1 MATAATISVPLTTNQ
16 KRGFLAA
23 WGGWALDGMD
33 SFIYALVLVP
43 ALTELLP
50 NSGIEVT
57 PGNIGAYGAI
67 LFALFLLGWGT
78 SMIWGPIG
86 DRIGRVRTLMLT
98 ILTYSVFTLLC
109 AFVTNIW
116 QLAIL
121 RFFCGIGVGG
131 EQPIGAAYIA
141 EELDENRR
149 KMGAGLM
156 HTGYYF
162 GFFLA
167 AVANYTVGASY
178 GWRWMFILGGTPA
191 LLVAFIRYG
200 VHESKKWQEKFGH
213 AEAARP
219 KMTEAFGTLFSARY
233 MKDTIVMSGLFLISI
248 VLLWAG
254 SIYVPTAVSQVASR
268 AGNDAAASAQIAS
281 YGAVVLAFGTIIG
294 CVLVPLIAE
303 RIGRPKT
310 MALALTILGISAAF
324 GFGYVF
330 YLPGDVL
337 TLFFVVVFFMGLGGA
352 NFAVYTLWLPELYAT
367 ECRAS
372 AIGFISSVG
381 RFAGVALVFG
391 LSAGISGYGSLG
403 VPVAVV
409 AGTFVIGLML
419 LPFSRDTT
427 GQTLPA

>member
-1 MATAATISVPLTTNQ
+1 M
-16 KRGFLAA
+16 
-23 WGGWALDGMD
+23 
-33 SFIYALVLVP
+33 
-43 ALTELLP
+43 
-50 NSGIEVT
+50 
-57 PGNIGAYGAI
+57 
-67 LFALFLLGWGT
+67 
-78 SMIWGPIG
+78 
-86 DRIGRVRTLMLT
+86 
-98 ILTYSVFTLLC
+98 
-109 AFVTNIW
+109 
-116 QLAIL
+116 
-121 RFFCGIGVGG
+121 
-131 EQPIGAAYIA
+131 
-141 EELDENRR
+141 
-149 KMGAGLM
+149 
-156 HTGYYF
+156 
-162 GFFLA
+162 
-167 AVANYTVGASY
+167 
-178 GWRWMFILGGTPA
+178 
-191 LLVAFIRYG
+191 
-200 VHESKKWQEKFGH
+200 
-213 AEAARP
+213 
-219 KMTEAFGTLFSARY
+219 
-233 MKDTIVMSGLFLISI
+233 
-248 VLLWAG
+248 
-254 SIYVPTAVSQVASR
+254 
-268 AGNDAAASAQIAS
+268 
-281 YGAVVLAFGTIIG
+281 VLAFGTIIG